1 MVKKKKN
8 INTIEKSDSG
18 SNGQGTLPGW
28 GMVHCAAVEC
38 GKPMGYFPPDVE
50 IGDGES
56 LELYCYE
63 CATALNQ
70 EEH

>member
-1 MVKKKKN
+1 MGKKKKN
-8 INTIEKSDSG
+8 IRTVEKPDNGGNGHATI
-18 SNGQGTLPGW
+18 TGW
-28 GMVHCAAVEC
+28 GMVHCGAVDC
-38 GKPMGYFPPDVE
+38 GKPLGYFPPDVE
-50 IGDGES
+50 MGDGES